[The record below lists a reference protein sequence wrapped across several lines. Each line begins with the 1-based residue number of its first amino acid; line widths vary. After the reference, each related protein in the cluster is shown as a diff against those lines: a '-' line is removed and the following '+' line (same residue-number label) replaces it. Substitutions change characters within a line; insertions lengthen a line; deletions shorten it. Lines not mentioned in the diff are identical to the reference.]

1 MNRLRIKKKISL
13 AFLGTFI
20 VLCFA
25 VLFLNS
31 KAAPSRDTLVVGV
44 PTDRCPIFYVDP
56 VSYETVGIG
65 VDLIKKVADEAGY
78 DVEITNITEP
88 NLKEALD
95 NNAYDIVMPFG
106 SSIQSAKGKNTI
118 VTENIME
125 TPFTLV
131 TTKDGTL
138 PTLNTLKVG
147 MPKSLKGVG
156 ETVQKL
162 HPGMKITYYDDIP
175 DSVKGLKRGEVDALL
190 NNSYVW
196 SYVLQK
202 PSYINLHVQPSA
214 MFSMGFKAGTVDTIE
229 GREIIKR
236 LDTGISKIKK
246 TQVEAITLD
255 YTTRRLYHY
264 DIFDYLYQYGAF
276 IILGTLLFAAVIG
289 TMVFR
294 QRSISLM
301 QEERVR
307 RLIDHDELTDVY
319 SMNGFRKR
327 VEEIL
332 RKNPSVPYFLSY
344 NNIVDFKFINDS
356 FGKETGDKLLKFW
369 AKISKEI
376 LSDDEAIGRV
386 TSDQFVILR
395 RIEGNAR
402 IYEDEKDV
410 VEPVNNYLISQGKNF
425 KVQIC
430 SGIYVITPDDIQ
442 NMDVDHMIDFARIA
456 ERKLRESG
464 KTGFEFYNLNQWES
478 KKRAVEIVGH
488 LSSAIESGEVQV
500 WYQPQVDFSTNKVI
514 GAEALC
520 RWAHGNLGWIS
531 PGEFIPAL
539 ENSGKIYELDCFVWE
554 KVCEDLHRW
563 NLIGKHM
570 TVSVN
575 VSRND
580 IVENPNIHLLF
591 VGLIRKYELSFD
603 QLHIEITESA
613 YVSDSSML
621 TKTTDTLRSYG
632 FQVEMD
638 DFGSGYSSLNMLK
651 ELSVDRIKLDLRFL
665 TGPGFEEKGQIIVTY
680 LIQMIQ
686 LLGIDLLAEGVE
698 TLEQANF
705 LKDKGCVEMQGFYFY
720 KPMNV
725 LDFEDII

>member
-1 MNRLRIKKKISL
+1 MKRLRVRKRISL

-31 KAAPSRDTLVVGV
+31 KAAPSRETLVVGV
-44 PTDRCPIFYVDP
+44 PTDRCPVFYVDP

-78 DVEITNITEP
+78 DVEIRNITEP

-95 NNAYDIVMPFG
+95 NNLYDVVMPFG
-106 SSIQSAKGKNTI
+106 SSIKSAQGKNSI

-131 TTKDGTL
+131 TTKDRTL

-147 MPKSLKGVG
+147 MPESLKGVG

-162 HPGMKITYYDDIP
+162 HPGMKIVYYDDIA

-214 MFSMGFKAGTVDTIE
+214 MFSMGFKVGTVDTIE

-236 LDTGISKIKK
+236 LNTGISKLEK

-410 VEPVNNYLISQGKNF
+410 VEPVNNFLISQGKNF

-442 NMDVDHMIDFARIA
+442 NIDVDHMIDFARIA

-488 LSSAIESGEVQV
+488 LSSALESGEIQV
-500 WYQPQVDFSTNKVI
+500 WYQPQVDFSTNKII

-554 KVCEDLHRW
+554 KVCQDLHRW
-563 NLIGKHM
+563 NTVGKRM
-570 TVSVN
+570 TISVN

-580 IVENPNIHLLF
+580 IEENPNIHLLF
-591 VGLIRKYELSFD
+591 VGLIRKYDLGFD

-613 YVSDSSML
+613 YVADSTML
-621 TKTTDTLRSYG
+621 NKTTDTLRSYG

-665 TGPGFEEKGQIIVTY
+665 TGPGFEDKGQIILSY

-705 LKDKGCVEMQGFYFY
+705 LKEKGCVEMQGFYFH
-720 KPMNV
+720 KPMSV
-725 LDFEDII
+725 IDFEDII

>member
-1 MNRLRIKKKISL
+1 MNRLRIKKRISL

-44 PTDRCPIFYVDP
+44 PTDRCPVFYVDP

-78 DVEITNITEP
+78 DVEIATITEP

-95 NNAYDIVMPFG
+95 NNEYDIVMPFG

-131 TTKDGTL
+131 TIKDGTL
-138 PTLNTLKVG
+138 PTLNSLKIG
-147 MPKSLKGVG
+147 MPVSLKGVS

-162 HPGMKITYYDDIP
+162 HPGMKIVYYDDIGE
-175 DSVKGLKRGEVDALL
+175 SVKGLKRGEVDALL

-236 LDTGISKIKK
+236 LDTGISKIKE

-264 DIFDYLYQYGAF
+264 DIFDYLYLYGAF

-294 QRSISLM
+294 QRSISLI

-410 VEPVNNYLISQGKNF
+410 VEPVNNYLISLGKNF

-500 WYQPQVDFSTNKVI
+500 WYQPQVDFSTNKII

-554 KVCEDLHRW
+554 KVCQDLHRW
-563 NLIGKHM
+563 NTVGKRM
-570 TVSVN
+570 TISVN

-580 IVENPNIHLLF
+580 IEENPNIHLLF
-591 VGLIRKYELSFD
+591 VGLIRKYDLGFD
-603 QLHIEITESA
+603 
-613 YVSDSSML
+613 
-621 TKTTDTLRSYG
+621 
-632 FQVEMD
+632 
-638 DFGSGYSSLNMLK
+638 
-651 ELSVDRIKLDLRFL
+651 
-665 TGPGFEEKGQIIVTY
+665 
-680 LIQMIQ
+680 
-686 LLGIDLLAEGVE
+686 
-698 TLEQANF
+698 
-705 LKDKGCVEMQGFYFY
+705 
-720 KPMNV
+720 
-725 LDFEDII
+725 